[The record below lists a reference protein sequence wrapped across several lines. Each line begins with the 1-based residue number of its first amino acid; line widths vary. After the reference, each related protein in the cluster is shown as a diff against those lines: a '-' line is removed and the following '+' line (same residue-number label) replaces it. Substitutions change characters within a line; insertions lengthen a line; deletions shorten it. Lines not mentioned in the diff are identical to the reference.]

1 MKEFNMLAK
10 TYFGLEDILAKELT
24 ELGADEIETDRRAV
38 RFKGDKA
45 LLYKA
50 NLNLRTAIRVLVPI
64 AQFKA
69 TDADEV
75 YDKAKKINWEEY
87 IGLKQSFII
96 NETVNSE
103 NFRHSKFVAYRLKD
117 AIADYFTELYDKRP
131 SVSIAAPD
139 IYIDIHISHDECTIS
154 LDSSGTS
161 LHKRGYRSSQNEA
174 PISEAQAAGML
185 LMAGWD
191 GSKDFIDPMCGSG
204 TFLIEAA
211 LIALNIPPCI
221 YRSQFAFEKWQ
232 DFDKE
237 LFDEIYNDDSN
248 EKEFTH
254 KIIGY
259 DVNPNTVKIAQE
271 NVKAAGL
278 TKYIEIQCRD
288 IANFEE
294 VTEPALMVT
303 NPPYGERLKP
313 EDLRDL
319 YREIGRALKHKFV
332 NGEAWVISSHV
343 ENLAAIGLKPSQRI
357 ELKNGALDCEFWKFE
372 IFSGTH
378 KEFKA
383 EGNKLSKTFEV
394 SKKKYDRK
402 RHFETDRK
410 FDDDNR
416 RKKSSRQYSHNS
428 DKKFYDSKR
437 RDQRKNS
444 DRDFDGKTEFKK
456 YGKKEFEKKEYKN
469 REYSKAGKPDNDSL
483 QPKKGSKE
491 YEMQKYSKL
500 IKKIDF

>member
-24 ELGADEIETDRRAV
+24 ELGANEIETERRAV

-50 NLNLRTAIRVLVPI
+50 NLCLRSAIRILVPI

-75 YDKAKKINWEEY
+75 YEKAKKINWEEY
-87 IGLKQSFII
+87 IGIKQSFII

-131 SVSIAAPD
+131 SVSITSPD
-139 IYIDIHISHDECTIS
+139 IYIDIHISHNECTIS
-154 LDSSGTS
+154 LDSSGVS

-191 GSKDFIDPMCGSG
+191 GSKDFIDPMCSSG

-221 YRSQFAFEKWQ
+221 YRTQFAFEKWH

-237 LFDEIYNDDSN
+237 LFDDLYNDDS
-248 EKEFTH
+248 EEREFTH

-271 NVKAAGL
+271 NIKAAGL
-278 TKYIEIQCRD
+278 SKYIEVQCRD

-294 VTEPALMVT
+294 VTEPSLIVT

-343 ENLAAIGLKPSQRI
+343 ENLAAIGLKPSQRV

-378 KEFKA
+378 KDFKA
-383 EGNKLSKTFEV
+383 EGNKLTKSFEV
-394 SKKKYDRK
+394 TKKK
-402 RHFETDRK
+402 
-410 FDDDNR
+410 FD
-416 RKKSSRQYSHNS
+416 KKKPFVS
-428 DKKFYDSKR
+428 DKKFDENKPRNKKYYDSERKSER
-437 RDQRKNS
+437 RDDKKARIKKDDKRVRFNKEQN
-444 DRDFDGKTEFKK
+444 GK
-456 YGKKEFEKKEYKN
+456 
-469 REYSKAGKPDNDSL
+469 DDSNKL
-483 QPKKGSKE
+483 KKGSQE

-500 IKKIDF
+500 IKKLDL

>member
-24 ELGADEIETDRRAV
+24 ELGANEIETERRAV

-50 NLNLRTAIRVLVPI
+50 NLCLRSAIRILVPI

-75 YDKAKKINWEEY
+75 YEKAKKINWEEY
-87 IGLKQSFII
+87 IGIKQSFII

-131 SVSIAAPD
+131 SVSITSPD
-139 IYIDIHISHDECTIS
+139 IYIDIHISHNECTIS
-154 LDSSGTS
+154 LDSSGVS

-221 YRSQFAFEKWQ
+221 YRTQFAFEKWK

-237 LFDEIYNDDSN
+237 LFDDLYNDDS
-248 EKEFTH
+248 EEREFTH

-271 NVKAAGL
+271 NIKAAGL
-278 TKYIEIQCRD
+278 SKYIEVQCRD

-294 VTEPALMVT
+294 VTEPSLIVT

-332 NGEAWVISSHV
+332 NGEAWVISSHA
-343 ENLAAIGLKPSQRI
+343 ENLAAIGLKPSQRV

-378 KEFKA
+378 KDFKA
-383 EGNKLSKTFEV
+383 EGNKLTKSFEV
-394 SKKKYDRK
+394 TKKK
-402 RHFETDRK
+402 
-410 FDDDNR
+410 FD
-416 RKKSSRQYSHNS
+416 KKKPFVS
-428 DKKFYDSKR
+428 DKKFDENKPRNKKYYDSERKSERKDDKKARIKKDDKR
-437 RDQRKNS
+437 V
-444 DRDFDGKTEFKK
+444 KTNQKHNDK
-456 YGKKEFEKKEYKN
+456 YDS
-469 REYSKAGKPDNDSL
+469 SKL
-483 QPKKGSKE
+483 KKGSQE

-500 IKKIDF
+500 IKKLDL

>member
-24 ELGADEIETDRRAV
+24 ELGANEIETERRAV

-50 NLNLRTAIRVLVPI
+50 NLCLRSAIRILVPI

-75 YDKAKKINWEEY
+75 YEKAKKINWEEY
-87 IGLKQSFII
+87 IGIKQSFII

-131 SVSIAAPD
+131 SVSITSPD
-139 IYIDIHISHDECTIS
+139 IYIDIHISHNECTIS
-154 LDSSGTS
+154 LDSSGVS

-221 YRSQFAFEKWQ
+221 YRTQFAFEKWH

-237 LFDEIYNDDSN
+237 LFDDLYNDDS
-248 EKEFTH
+248 EEREFTH

-271 NVKAAGL
+271 NIKAAGL
-278 TKYIEIQCRD
+278 SKYIEVQCRD

-294 VTEPALMVT
+294 VTEPSLIVT

-343 ENLAAIGLKPSQRI
+343 ENLAAIGLKPSQRV

-378 KEFKA
+378 KDFKA
-383 EGNKLSKTFEV
+383 EGNKLTKSFEV
-394 SKKKYDRK
+394 TKKK
-402 RHFETDRK
+402 
-410 FDDDNR
+410 FD
-416 RKKSSRQYSHNS
+416 KKKPFVS
-428 DKKFYDSKR
+428 DKKFDENKPRNKKYYDSERKSER
-437 RDQRKNS
+437 RDDKKARIKKDDKRVRFNKEQN
-444 DRDFDGKTEFKK
+444 GK
-456 YGKKEFEKKEYKN
+456 
-469 REYSKAGKPDNDSL
+469 DDSNKL
-483 QPKKGSKE
+483 KKGSQE

-500 IKKIDF
+500 IKKLDL

>member
-24 ELGADEIETDRRAV
+24 ELGANEIETERRAV

-50 NLNLRTAIRVLVPI
+50 NLCLRSAIRILVPI

-75 YDKAKKINWEEY
+75 YEKAKKINWEEY
-87 IGLKQSFII
+87 IGIKQSFII

-131 SVSIAAPD
+131 SVSITSPD
-139 IYIDIHISHDECTIS
+139 IYIDIHISHNECTIS
-154 LDSSGTS
+154 LDSSGVS
-161 LHKRGYRSSQNEA
+161 LHKRGYRNSQNEA

-221 YRSQFAFEKWQ
+221 YRTQFAFEKWH

-237 LFDEIYNDDSN
+237 LFDDLYNDDS
-248 EKEFTH
+248 EEREFTH

-271 NVKAAGL
+271 NIKAAGL
-278 TKYIEIQCRD
+278 SKYIEVQCRD

-294 VTEPALMVT
+294 VTEPSLIVT

-332 NGEAWVISSHV
+332 NGEAWVISSHA
-343 ENLAAIGLKPSQRI
+343 ENLAAIGLKPSQRV

-378 KEFKA
+378 KDFKA
-383 EGNKLSKTFEV
+383 EGNKLTKSFEV
-394 SKKKYDRK
+394 TKKK
-402 RHFETDRK
+402 
-410 FDDDNR
+410 FD
-416 RKKSSRQYSHNS
+416 KKKPFVS
-428 DKKFYDSKR
+428 DKKFDENKPRNKKYYDSERKSERKDDKKARIKKDDKR
-437 RDQRKNS
+437 V
-444 DRDFDGKTEFKK
+444 KTNQKHNDK
-456 YGKKEFEKKEYKN
+456 YDS
-469 REYSKAGKPDNDSL
+469 SKL
-483 QPKKGSKE
+483 KKGSQE

-500 IKKIDF
+500 IKKLDL

>member
-24 ELGADEIETDRRAV
+24 ELGANEIETERRAV

-50 NLNLRTAIRVLVPI
+50 NLCLRSAIRILVPI

-75 YDKAKKINWEEY
+75 YEKAKKINWEEY
-87 IGLKQSFII
+87 IGIKQSFII

-131 SVSIAAPD
+131 SVSITSPD
-139 IYIDIHISHDECTIS
+139 IYIDIHISHNECTIS
-154 LDSSGTS
+154 LDSSGVS
-161 LHKRGYRSSQNEA
+161 LHKRGYRNSQNEA

-204 TFLIEAA
+204 IFLIEAA

-221 YRSQFAFEKWQ
+221 YRTQFAFEKWK

-237 LFDEIYNDDSN
+237 LFDDLYNDDS
-248 EKEFTH
+248 EEREFTH

-271 NVKAAGL
+271 NIKAAGL
-278 TKYIEIQCRD
+278 SKYIEVQCRD

-294 VTEPALMVT
+294 VTEPSLIVT

-332 NGEAWVISSHV
+332 NGEAWVISSHA
-343 ENLAAIGLKPSQRI
+343 ENLAAIGLKPSQRV

-378 KEFKA
+378 KDFKA
-383 EGNKLSKTFEV
+383 EGNKLTKSFEV
-394 SKKKYDRK
+394 TKKK
-402 RHFETDRK
+402 
-410 FDDDNR
+410 FD
-416 RKKSSRQYSHNS
+416 KKKPFVS
-428 DKKFYDSKR
+428 DKKFDENKPRNKKYYDSERKSERKDDKKARIKKDDKR
-437 RDQRKNS
+437 V
-444 DRDFDGKTEFKK
+444 KTNQKHNDK
-456 YGKKEFEKKEYKN
+456 YDS
-469 REYSKAGKPDNDSL
+469 SKL
-483 QPKKGSKE
+483 KKGSQE

-500 IKKIDF
+500 IKKLDL

>member
-24 ELGADEIETDRRAV
+24 ELGANEIETERRAV

-50 NLNLRTAIRVLVPI
+50 NLCLRSAIRILVPI

-75 YDKAKKINWEEY
+75 YEKAKKINWEEY
-87 IGLKQSFII
+87 IGIKQSFII

-131 SVSIAAPD
+131 SVSITSPD
-139 IYIDIHISHDECTIS
+139 IYIDIHISHNECTIS
-154 LDSSGTS
+154 LDSSGVS
-161 LHKRGYRSSQNEA
+161 LHKRGYRSSQIEA

-221 YRSQFAFEKWQ
+221 YRTQFAFEKWH

-237 LFDEIYNDDSN
+237 LFDDLYNDDS
-248 EKEFTH
+248 EEREFTH

-271 NVKAAGL
+271 NIKAAGL
-278 TKYIEIQCRD
+278 SKYIEVQCRD

-294 VTEPALMVT
+294 VTEPSLIVT

-343 ENLAAIGLKPSQRI
+343 ENLAAIGLKPSQRV

-378 KEFKA
+378 KDFKA
-383 EGNKLSKTFEV
+383 EGNKLTKSFEV
-394 SKKKYDRK
+394 TKKK
-402 RHFETDRK
+402 
-410 FDDDNR
+410 FD
-416 RKKSSRQYSHNS
+416 KKKPFVS
-428 DKKFYDSKR
+428 DKKFDENKPRNKKYYDSERKSER
-437 RDQRKNS
+437 RDDKKARIKKDDKRVRFNKEQN
-444 DRDFDGKTEFKK
+444 GK
-456 YGKKEFEKKEYKN
+456 
-469 REYSKAGKPDNDSL
+469 DDSNKL
-483 QPKKGSKE
+483 KKGSQE

-500 IKKIDF
+500 IKKLDL

>member
-24 ELGADEIETDRRAV
+24 ELGANEIETERRAV

-50 NLNLRTAIRVLVPI
+50 NLCLRSAIRILVPI

-75 YDKAKKINWEEY
+75 YEKAKKINWEEY
-87 IGLKQSFII
+87 IGIKQSFII
-96 NETVNSE
+96 NETINSE

-131 SVSIAAPD
+131 SVSITSPD
-139 IYIDIHISHDECTIS
+139 IYIDIHISHNECTIS
-154 LDSSGTS
+154 LDSSGVS
-161 LHKRGYRSSQNEA
+161 LHKRGYRNSQNEA

-221 YRSQFAFEKWQ
+221 YRTQFAFEKWQ

-237 LFDEIYNDDSN
+237 LFDDLYNDDS
-248 EKEFTH
+248 EEREFTH

-271 NVKAAGL
+271 NIKAAGL
-278 TKYIEIQCRD
+278 SKYIEVQCRD

-294 VTEPALMVT
+294 VTEPSLIVT

-343 ENLAAIGLKPSQRI
+343 ENLAAIGLKPSQRV

-378 KEFKA
+378 KDFKA
-383 EGNKLSKTFEV
+383 EGNKLTKSFEV
-394 SKKKYDRK
+394 TKKK
-402 RHFETDRK
+402 
-410 FDDDNR
+410 FD
-416 RKKSSRQYSHNS
+416 KKKPFVS
-428 DKKFYDSKR
+428 DKKFDENKPRNKKYYDSERKSER
-437 RDQRKNS
+437 RDDKKARIKKDDKRVRFNKEQN
-444 DRDFDGKTEFKK
+444 GK
-456 YGKKEFEKKEYKN
+456 
-469 REYSKAGKPDNDSL
+469 DDSNKL
-483 QPKKGSKE
+483 KKGSQE

-500 IKKIDF
+500 IKKLDL

>member
-24 ELGADEIETDRRAV
+24 ELGANEIETERRAV

-50 NLNLRTAIRVLVPI
+50 NLCLRSAIRILVPI

-75 YDKAKKINWEEY
+75 YEKAKKINWEEY
-87 IGLKQSFII
+87 IGIKQSFII

-131 SVSIAAPD
+131 SVSITSPD
-139 IYIDIHISHDECTIS
+139 IYIDIHISHNECTIS
-154 LDSSGTS
+154 LNSSGVS
-161 LHKRGYRSSQNEA
+161 LHKRGYRNSQNEA

-221 YRSQFAFEKWQ
+221 YRTQFAFEKWQ

-237 LFDEIYNDDSN
+237 LFDDLYNDDS
-248 EKEFTH
+248 EEREFTH

-271 NVKAAGL
+271 NIKAAGL
-278 TKYIEIQCRD
+278 SKYIEVQCRD

-294 VTEPALMVT
+294 VTEPSLIVT

-343 ENLAAIGLKPSQRI
+343 ENLAAIGLKPSQRV

-378 KEFKA
+378 KDFKA
-383 EGNKLSKTFEV
+383 EGNKLTKSFEV
-394 SKKKYDRK
+394 TKKK
-402 RHFETDRK
+402 
-410 FDDDNR
+410 FD
-416 RKKSSRQYSHNS
+416 KKKPFVS
-428 DKKFYDSKR
+428 DKKFDENKPRNKKYYDSERKSERKDDKKARIKKDDKR
-437 RDQRKNS
+437 V
-444 DRDFDGKTEFKK
+444 KTNQKHNDK
-456 YGKKEFEKKEYKN
+456 YDS
-469 REYSKAGKPDNDSL
+469 SKL
-483 QPKKGSKE
+483 KKGSQE

-500 IKKIDF
+500 IKKLDL

>member
-24 ELGADEIETDRRAV
+24 ELGANEIETERRAV

-50 NLNLRTAIRVLVPI
+50 NLCLRSAIRILVPI

-75 YDKAKKINWEEY
+75 YEKAKKINWEEY
-87 IGLKQSFII
+87 IGIKQSFII

-131 SVSIAAPD
+131 SVSITSPD
-139 IYIDIHISHDECTIS
+139 IYIDIHISHNECTIS
-154 LDSSGTS
+154 LDSSGVS

-221 YRSQFAFEKWQ
+221 YRTQFAFEKWH

-237 LFDEIYNDDSN
+237 LFDDLYNDDS
-248 EKEFTH
+248 EEREFRH

-271 NVKAAGL
+271 NIKAAGL
-278 TKYIEIQCRD
+278 SKYIEVQCRD

-294 VTEPALMVT
+294 VTEPSLIVT
-303 NPPYGERLKP
+303 KPPYGERLKP

-343 ENLAAIGLKPSQRI
+343 ENLAAIGLKPSQRV

-378 KEFKA
+378 KDFKA
-383 EGNKLSKTFEV
+383 EGNKLTKSFEV
-394 SKKKYDRK
+394 TKKK
-402 RHFETDRK
+402 
-410 FDDDNR
+410 FD
-416 RKKSSRQYSHNS
+416 KKKPFVS
-428 DKKFYDSKR
+428 DKKFDENKPRNKKYYDSERKSERKDDKKARIKKDDKR
-437 RDQRKNS
+437 V
-444 DRDFDGKTEFKK
+444 KTNQKHNDK
-456 YGKKEFEKKEYKN
+456 YDS
-469 REYSKAGKPDNDSL
+469 SKL
-483 QPKKGSKE
+483 KKGSQE

-500 IKKIDF
+500 IKKLDL

>member
-24 ELGADEIETDRRAV
+24 ELGANEIETERRAV

-50 NLNLRTAIRVLVPI
+50 NLCLRSAIRILVPI

-75 YDKAKKINWEEY
+75 YEKAKKINWEEY
-87 IGLKQSFII
+87 IGIKQSFII

-131 SVSIAAPD
+131 SVSITSPD
-139 IYIDIHISHDECTIS
+139 IYIDIHISHNECTIS
-154 LDSSGTS
+154 LDSSGVS
-161 LHKRGYRSSQNEA
+161 LHKRGYRNSQNEA

-221 YRSQFAFEKWQ
+221 YRTQFAFEKWH

-237 LFDEIYNDDSN
+237 LFDDLYNDDS
-248 EKEFTH
+248 EEREFTH

-271 NVKAAGL
+271 NIKAAGL
-278 TKYIEIQCRD
+278 SKYIEVQCRD

-294 VTEPALMVT
+294 VTEPSLIVT

-343 ENLAAIGLKPSQRI
+343 ENLAAIGLKPSQRV

-378 KEFKA
+378 KDFKA
-383 EGNKLSKTFEV
+383 EGNKLTKSFEV
-394 SKKKYDRK
+394 TKKK
-402 RHFETDRK
+402 
-410 FDDDNR
+410 FD
-416 RKKSSRQYSHNS
+416 KKKPFVS
-428 DKKFYDSKR
+428 DKKFDENKPRNKKYYDSERKSER
-437 RDQRKNS
+437 RDDKKARIKK
-444 DRDFDGKTEFKK
+444 DDKRVKTNQKHNDK
-456 YGKKEFEKKEYKN
+456 YDS
-469 REYSKAGKPDNDSL
+469 SKL
-483 QPKKGSKE
+483 KKGSQE

-500 IKKIDF
+500 IKKLDL

>member
-24 ELGADEIETDRRAV
+24 ELGANEIETERRAV

-50 NLNLRTAIRVLVPI
+50 NLCLRSAIRILVPI

-75 YDKAKKINWEEY
+75 YEKAKKINWEEY
-87 IGLKQSFII
+87 IGIKQSFII

-131 SVSIAAPD
+131 SVSITSPD
-139 IYIDIHISHDECTIS
+139 IYIDIHISHNECTIS
-154 LDSSGTS
+154 LDSSGVS

-221 YRSQFAFEKWQ
+221 YRTQFAFEKWQ

-237 LFDEIYNDDSN
+237 LFDDLYNDDS
-248 EKEFTH
+248 EEREFTH

-271 NVKAAGL
+271 NIKAAGL
-278 TKYIEIQCRD
+278 SKYIEVQCRD

-294 VTEPALMVT
+294 VTEPSLIVT

-343 ENLAAIGLKPSQRI
+343 ENLATIGLKPSQRA

-378 KEFKA
+378 KDFKA
-383 EGNKLSKTFEV
+383 EGNKLTKSFEV
-394 SKKKYDRK
+394 TKKK
-402 RHFETDRK
+402 
-410 FDDDNR
+410 FD
-416 RKKSSRQYSHNS
+416 KKKPFVS
-428 DKKFYDSKR
+428 DKKFDENKPRNKKYYDSERKSERKDDKKARIKKDDKR
-437 RDQRKNS
+437 V
-444 DRDFDGKTEFKK
+444 KTNQKHNDK
-456 YGKKEFEKKEYKN
+456 YDS
-469 REYSKAGKPDNDSL
+469 SKL
-483 QPKKGSKE
+483 KKGSQE

-500 IKKIDF
+500 IKKLDL

>member
-1 MKEFNMLAK
+1 MNV
-10 TYFGLEDILAKELT
+10 DIYV
-24 ELGADEIETDRRAV
+24 RRC
-38 RFKGDKA
+38 
-45 LLYKA
+45 
-50 NLNLRTAIRVLVPI
+50 N
-64 AQFKA
+64 
-69 TDADEV
+69 
-75 YDKAKKINWEEY
+75 
-87 IGLKQSFII
+87 
-96 NETVNSE
+96 
-103 NFRHSKFVAYRLKD
+103 AYRWSFVVQLCKVVCYS
-117 AIADYFTELYDKRP
+117 IFQ
-131 SVSIAAPD
+131 SVSITSPD
-139 IYIDIHISHDECTIS
+139 IYIDIHISHNECTIS
-154 LDSSGTS
+154 LDSSGVS

-221 YRSQFAFEKWQ
+221 YRTQFAFEKWH

-237 LFDEIYNDDSN
+237 LFDDLYNDDS
-248 EKEFTH
+248 EEREFTH

-271 NVKAAGL
+271 NIKAAGL
-278 TKYIEIQCRD
+278 SKYIEVQCRD

-294 VTEPALMVT
+294 VTEPSLIVT

-332 NGEAWVISSHV
+332 NGEAWVISSHA
-343 ENLAAIGLKPSQRI
+343 ENLAAIGLKPSQRV

-378 KEFKA
+378 KDFKA
-383 EGNKLSKTFEV
+383 EGNKLTKSFEV
-394 SKKKYDRK
+394 TKKK
-402 RHFETDRK
+402 
-410 FDDDNR
+410 FD
-416 RKKSSRQYSHNS
+416 KKKPFVS
-428 DKKFYDSKR
+428 DKKFDENKPRNKKYYDSERKSERKDDKKARIKKDDKR
-437 RDQRKNS
+437 V
-444 DRDFDGKTEFKK
+444 KTNQKHNDK
-456 YGKKEFEKKEYKN
+456 YDS
-469 REYSKAGKPDNDSL
+469 SKL
-483 QPKKGSKE
+483 KKGSQE

-500 IKKIDF
+500 IKKLDL

>member
-24 ELGADEIETDRRAV
+24 ELGANEIETERRAV

-50 NLNLRTAIRVLVPI
+50 NLCLRSAIRILVPI

-75 YDKAKKINWEEY
+75 YEKAKKINWEEY
-87 IGLKQSFII
+87 IGIKQSFII

-131 SVSIAAPD
+131 SVSITSPD
-139 IYIDIHISHDECTIS
+139 IYIDIHISHNECTIS
-154 LDSSGTS
+154 LDSSGVS
-161 LHKRGYRSSQNEA
+161 LHKRGYRNSQNEA

-221 YRSQFAFEKWQ
+221 YRTQFAFEKWQ

-237 LFDEIYNDDSN
+237 LFDDLYNDDS
-248 EKEFTH
+248 EEREFTH

-271 NVKAAGL
+271 NIKAAGL
-278 TKYIEIQCRD
+278 SKYIEVQCRD

-294 VTEPALMVT
+294 VTEPSLIVT

-343 ENLAAIGLKPSQRI
+343 ENLAAIGLKPSQRV

-378 KEFKA
+378 KDFKA
-383 EGNKLSKTFEV
+383 EGNKLTKSFEV
-394 SKKKYDRK
+394 TKKK
-402 RHFETDRK
+402 
-410 FDDDNR
+410 FD
-416 RKKSSRQYSHNS
+416 KKKPFVS
-428 DKKFYDSKR
+428 DKKFDENKPRNKKYYDSERKSER
-437 RDQRKNS
+437 RDDKKARIKKDDKRVRFNKEQN
-444 DRDFDGKTEFKK
+444 GK
-456 YGKKEFEKKEYKN
+456 
-469 REYSKAGKPDNDSL
+469 DDSNKL
-483 QPKKGSKE
+483 KKGSQE

-500 IKKIDF
+500 IKKLDL

>member
-24 ELGADEIETDRRAV
+24 ELGANEIETERRAV

-50 NLNLRTAIRVLVPI
+50 NLCLRSAIRILVPI
-64 AQFKA
+64 AQFKT

-75 YDKAKKINWEEY
+75 YEKAKKINWEEY
-87 IGLKQSFII
+87 IGIKQSFII

-131 SVSIAAPD
+131 SVSITSPD
-139 IYIDIHISHDECTIS
+139 IYIDIHISHNECTIS
-154 LDSSGTS
+154 LDSSGVS
-161 LHKRGYRSSQNEA
+161 LHKRGYRNSQNEA

-221 YRSQFAFEKWQ
+221 YRTQFAFEKWK

-237 LFDEIYNDDSN
+237 LFDDLYNDDS
-248 EKEFTH
+248 EEREFTH

-271 NVKAAGL
+271 NIKAAGL
-278 TKYIEIQCRD
+278 SKYIEVQCRD

-294 VTEPALMVT
+294 VTEPSLIVT

-313 EDLRDL
+313 EDLRNL

-332 NGEAWVISSHV
+332 NGEAWVISSHA
-343 ENLAAIGLKPSQRI
+343 ENLAAIGLKPSQRV

-378 KEFKA
+378 KDFKA
-383 EGNKLSKTFEV
+383 EGNKLTKSFEV
-394 SKKKYDRK
+394 TKKK
-402 RHFETDRK
+402 
-410 FDDDNR
+410 FD
-416 RKKSSRQYSHNS
+416 KKKPFVS
-428 DKKFYDSKR
+428 DKKFDENKPRNKKYYDSERKSERKDDKKARIKKDDKR
-437 RDQRKNS
+437 V
-444 DRDFDGKTEFKK
+444 KTNQKHNDK
-456 YGKKEFEKKEYKN
+456 YDS
-469 REYSKAGKPDNDSL
+469 SKL
-483 QPKKGSKE
+483 KKGSQE

-500 IKKIDF
+500 IKKLDL

>member
-24 ELGADEIETDRRAV
+24 ELGANEIETERRAV

-50 NLNLRTAIRVLVPI
+50 NLCLRSAIRILVPI

-75 YDKAKKINWEEY
+75 YEKAKKINWEEY
-87 IGLKQSFII
+87 IGIKQSFII

-131 SVSIAAPD
+131 SVSITSPD
-139 IYIDIHISHDECTIS
+139 IYIDIHISHNECTIS
-154 LDSSGTS
+154 LDSSGVS
-161 LHKRGYRSSQNEA
+161 LHKRGYRNSQNEA

-221 YRSQFAFEKWQ
+221 YRTQFAFEKWQ

-237 LFDEIYNDDSN
+237 LFDDLYNDDS
-248 EKEFTH
+248 EEREFTH

-271 NVKAAGL
+271 NIKAAGL
-278 TKYIEIQCRD
+278 SKYIEVQCRD

-294 VTEPALMVT
+294 VTEPSLIVT

-319 YREIGRALKHKFV
+319 YREISRALKHKFV

-343 ENLAAIGLKPSQRI
+343 ENLAAIGLKPSQRV

-378 KEFKA
+378 KDFKA
-383 EGNKLSKTFEV
+383 EGNKLTKSFEV
-394 SKKKYDRK
+394 TKKK
-402 RHFETDRK
+402 
-410 FDDDNR
+410 FD
-416 RKKSSRQYSHNS
+416 KKKPFVS
-428 DKKFYDSKR
+428 DKKFDENKPRNKKYYDSERKSER
-437 RDQRKNS
+437 RDDKKARIKKDDKRVRFNKEQN
-444 DRDFDGKTEFKK
+444 GK
-456 YGKKEFEKKEYKN
+456 
-469 REYSKAGKPDNDSL
+469 DDSNKL
-483 QPKKGSKE
+483 KKGSQE

-500 IKKIDF
+500 IKKLDL

>member
-24 ELGADEIETDRRAV
+24 ELGANEIETERRAV

-50 NLNLRTAIRVLVPI
+50 NLCLRSAIRILVPI

-75 YDKAKKINWEEY
+75 YEKAKKINWEEY
-87 IGLKQSFII
+87 IGIKQSFII

-131 SVSIAAPD
+131 SVSITSPD
-139 IYIDIHISHDECTIS
+139 IYIDIHISHNECTIS
-154 LDSSGTS
+154 LDSSGVS
-161 LHKRGYRSSQNEA
+161 LHKRGYRNSQNEA

-221 YRSQFAFEKWQ
+221 YRTQFAFEKWK

-237 LFDEIYNDDSN
+237 LFDDLYNDDS
-248 EKEFTH
+248 EEREFTH

-271 NVKAAGL
+271 NIKAAGL
-278 TKYIEIQCRD
+278 SKYIEVQCRD

-294 VTEPALMVT
+294 VTEPSLIVT

-332 NGEAWVISSHV
+332 NGEAWVISSHA
-343 ENLAAIGLKPSQRI
+343 ENLAAIGLKPSQRV

-378 KEFKA
+378 KDFKA
-383 EGNKLSKTFEV
+383 EGNKLTKSFEV
-394 SKKKYDRK
+394 TKKK
-402 RHFETDRK
+402 
-410 FDDDNR
+410 FD
-416 RKKSSRQYSHNS
+416 KKKPFVS
-428 DKKFYDSKR
+428 DKKFDENKPRNKKYYDSERKSER
-437 RDQRKNS
+437 RDDKKARIKKDDKRVRFNKEQN
-444 DRDFDGKTEFKK
+444 GK
-456 YGKKEFEKKEYKN
+456 
-469 REYSKAGKPDNDSL
+469 DDSNKL
-483 QPKKGSKE
+483 KKGSQE

-500 IKKIDF
+500 IKKLDL

>member
-24 ELGADEIETDRRAV
+24 ELGANEIETERRAV

-50 NLNLRTAIRVLVPI
+50 NLCLRSAIRILVPI

-75 YDKAKKINWEEY
+75 YEKAKKINWEEY
-87 IGLKQSFII
+87 IGIKQSFII

-131 SVSIAAPD
+131 SVSITSPD
-139 IYIDIHISHDECTIS
+139 IYIDIHISHNECTIS
-154 LDSSGTS
+154 LNSSGVS
-161 LHKRGYRSSQNEA
+161 LHKRGYRNSQNEA

-211 LIALNIPPCI
+211 LIALNISPCI
-221 YRSQFAFEKWQ
+221 YRTQFAFEKWQ

-237 LFDEIYNDDSN
+237 LFDDLYNDDS
-248 EKEFTH
+248 EEREFTH

-271 NVKAAGL
+271 NIKAAGL
-278 TKYIEIQCRD
+278 SKYIEVQCRD

-294 VTEPALMVT
+294 VTEPSLIVT

-343 ENLAAIGLKPSQRI
+343 ENLAAIGLKPSQRV

-378 KEFKA
+378 KDFKA
-383 EGNKLSKTFEV
+383 EGNKLTKSFEV
-394 SKKKYDRK
+394 TKKK
-402 RHFETDRK
+402 
-410 FDDDNR
+410 FD
-416 RKKSSRQYSHNS
+416 KKKPFVS
-428 DKKFYDSKR
+428 DKKFDENKPRNKKYYDSERKSERKDDKKARIKKDDKR
-437 RDQRKNS
+437 VKSNKEHND
-444 DRDFDGKTEFKK
+444 K
-456 YGKKEFEKKEYKN
+456 YDS
-469 REYSKAGKPDNDSL
+469 SKL
-483 QPKKGSKE
+483 KKGSQE

-500 IKKIDF
+500 IKKLDL

>member
-24 ELGADEIETDRRAV
+24 ELGANEIETERRAV

-50 NLNLRTAIRVLVPI
+50 NLCLRSAIRILVPI

-75 YDKAKKINWEEY
+75 YEKAKKINWEEY
-87 IGLKQSFII
+87 IGIKQSFII

-131 SVSIAAPD
+131 SVSITSPD
-139 IYIDIHISHDECTIS
+139 IYIDIHISHNECTIS
-154 LDSSGTS
+154 LDSSGVS

-221 YRSQFAFEKWQ
+221 YRTQFAFEKWH

-237 LFDEIYNDDSN
+237 LFDDLYNDDS
-248 EKEFTH
+248 EEREFTH

-271 NVKAAGL
+271 NIKAAGL
-278 TKYIEIQCRD
+278 SKYIEVQCRD

-294 VTEPALMVT
+294 VTEPSLIVT

-343 ENLAAIGLKPSQRI
+343 ENLAAIGLKPSQRV

-378 KEFKA
+378 KDFKA
-383 EGNKLSKTFEV
+383 EGNKLTKSFEV
-394 SKKKYDRK
+394 TKKK
-402 RHFETDRK
+402 
-410 FDDDNR
+410 FD
-416 RKKSSRQYSHNS
+416 KKKPFVS
-428 DKKFYDSKR
+428 DKKFDENKPRNKKYYDSERKSERKDDKKARIKKDDKR
-437 RDQRKNS
+437 V
-444 DRDFDGKTEFKK
+444 KTNQKHNDK
-456 YGKKEFEKKEYKN
+456 YDS
-469 REYSKAGKPDNDSL
+469 SKL
-483 QPKKGSKE
+483 KKGSQE

-500 IKKIDF
+500 IKKLDL

>member
-24 ELGADEIETDRRAV
+24 ELGANEIETERRAV

-50 NLNLRTAIRVLVPI
+50 NLCLRSAIRILVPI

-75 YDKAKKINWEEY
+75 YEKAKKINWEEY
-87 IGLKQSFII
+87 IGIKQSFII

-131 SVSIAAPD
+131 SVSITSPD
-139 IYIDIHISHDECTIS
+139 IYIDIHISHNECTIS
-154 LDSSGTS
+154 LNSSGVS
-161 LHKRGYRSSQNEA
+161 LHKRGYRNSQNEA

-221 YRSQFAFEKWQ
+221 YRTQFAFEKWQ

-237 LFDEIYNDDSN
+237 LFDDLYNDDS
-248 EKEFTH
+248 EEREFTH

-271 NVKAAGL
+271 NIKAAGL
-278 TKYIEIQCRD
+278 SKYIEVQCRD

-294 VTEPALMVT
+294 VTEPSLIVT

-343 ENLAAIGLKPSQRI
+343 ENLAAIGLKPSQRV

-378 KEFKA
+378 KDFKA
-383 EGNKLSKTFEV
+383 EGNKLTKSFEV
-394 SKKKYDRK
+394 TKKK
-402 RHFETDRK
+402 
-410 FDDDNR
+410 FD
-416 RKKSSRQYSHNS
+416 KKKPFVS
-428 DKKFYDSKR
+428 DKKFDENKPRNKKYYDSERKSERKDDKKARIRKDDKR
-437 RDQRKNS
+437 VKSNKEHND
-444 DRDFDGKTEFKK
+444 K
-456 YGKKEFEKKEYKN
+456 YDS
-469 REYSKAGKPDNDSL
+469 SKL
-483 QPKKGSKE
+483 KKGSQE

-500 IKKIDF
+500 IKKLDL

>member
-24 ELGADEIETDRRAV
+24 ELGANEIETERRAV

-50 NLNLRTAIRVLVPI
+50 NLCLRSAIRILVPI

-75 YDKAKKINWEEY
+75 YEKAKKINWEEY
-87 IGLKQSFII
+87 IGIKQSFII

-131 SVSIAAPD
+131 SVSITSPD
-139 IYIDIHISHDECTIS
+139 IYIDIHISHNECTIS
-154 LDSSGTS
+154 LDSSGVS

-221 YRSQFAFEKWQ
+221 YRTQFAFEKWH

-237 LFDEIYNDDSN
+237 LFDDLYNDDS
-248 EKEFTH
+248 EEREFTH

-271 NVKAAGL
+271 NIKAAGL
-278 TKYIEIQCRD
+278 SKYIEVQCRD

-294 VTEPALMVT
+294 VTEPSLIVT

-319 YREIGRALKHKFV
+319 YREIGRTLKHKFV

-343 ENLAAIGLKPSQRI
+343 ENLAAIGLKPSQRV

-378 KEFKA
+378 KDFKA
-383 EGNKLSKTFEV
+383 EGNKLTKSFEV
-394 SKKKYDRK
+394 TKKK
-402 RHFETDRK
+402 
-410 FDDDNR
+410 FD
-416 RKKSSRQYSHNS
+416 KKKPFVS
-428 DKKFYDSKR
+428 DKKFDENKPRNKKYYDSERKSER
-437 RDQRKNS
+437 RDDKKARIKKDDKRVRFNKEQN
-444 DRDFDGKTEFKK
+444 GK
-456 YGKKEFEKKEYKN
+456 
-469 REYSKAGKPDNDSL
+469 DDSNKL
-483 QPKKGSKE
+483 KKGSQE

-500 IKKIDF
+500 IKKLDL

>member
-24 ELGADEIETDRRAV
+24 ELGANEIETERRAV

-50 NLNLRTAIRVLVPI
+50 NLCLRSAIRILVPI

-75 YDKAKKINWEEY
+75 YEKAKKINWEEY
-87 IGLKQSFII
+87 IGIKQSFII

-131 SVSIAAPD
+131 SVSITSPD
-139 IYIDIHISHDECTIS
+139 IYIDIHISHNECTIS
-154 LDSSGTS
+154 LDSSGVS
-161 LHKRGYRSSQNEA
+161 LHKRGYRNSQNEA

-211 LIALNIPPCI
+211 LIALNISPCI
-221 YRSQFAFEKWQ
+221 YRTQFAFEKWQ

-237 LFDEIYNDDSN
+237 LFDDLYNDDS
-248 EKEFTH
+248 EEREFTH

-271 NVKAAGL
+271 NIKAAGL
-278 TKYIEIQCRD
+278 SKYIEVQCRD

-294 VTEPALMVT
+294 VTEPSLIVT

-343 ENLAAIGLKPSQRI
+343 ENLAAIGLKPSQRV

-378 KEFKA
+378 KDFKA
-383 EGNKLSKTFEV
+383 EGNKLTKSFEV
-394 SKKKYDRK
+394 TKKK
-402 RHFETDRK
+402 
-410 FDDDNR
+410 FD
-416 RKKSSRQYSHNS
+416 KKKPFVS
-428 DKKFYDSKR
+428 DKKFDENKPRNKKYYDSERKSERKDDKKARIRKDDKR
-437 RDQRKNS
+437 VKSNKEHND
-444 DRDFDGKTEFKK
+444 K
-456 YGKKEFEKKEYKN
+456 YDS
-469 REYSKAGKPDNDSL
+469 SKL
-483 QPKKGSKE
+483 KKGSQE

-500 IKKIDF
+500 IKKLDL